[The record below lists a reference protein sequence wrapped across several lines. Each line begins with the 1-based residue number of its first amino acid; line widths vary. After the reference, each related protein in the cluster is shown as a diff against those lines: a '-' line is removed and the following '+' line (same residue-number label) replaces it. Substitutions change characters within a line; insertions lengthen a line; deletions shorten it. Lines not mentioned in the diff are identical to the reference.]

1 MLLGETNLV
10 LFKEEAFSSDI
21 RTAWSLFKKDRL
33 IKVLTIDGFKNIQGF
48 RRAISDKLIHLKFD
62 NGLSL
67 RCTPD
72 HLINTKS
79 VPMIAQEI
87 LNNINDYEI
96 FFAFLNFNGSDRYIN
111 SIEALLRQGPDWLP
125 SYLYIDNIKDLL
137 ELLTKGVD
145 WRSFFVNL
153 GFKSDRTAYNWLK
166 TGKCPLSLIRTILD
180 RYSDALNMLD
190 MLLDSYITLRRG
202 KSKIP
207 VFIDMSMESFKILT
221 AIGISSLRYVDLSC
235 EKGIILFNL
244 KKRDDRDLLLNA
256 LANIESRAKVR
267 IMESYIRIQDKL
279 LYIFFRWI
287 LGITPQISLRSVIRY
302 PFSKLQYEIA
312 LDIIR
317 KFFLISGN
325 IISGSDNSCYFET
338 PKLLLDVLRMCAPAL
353 KSFKII
359 NTTLMVS
366 WASHVLSPRLFY
378 SSIIEGRELKT
389 KVLTYDVFSS
399 SPVLVLAL

>member
-1 MLLGETNLV
+1 MLLGETSLV
-10 LFKEEAFSSDI
+10 LFKEEAFSADI
-21 RTAWSLFKKDRL
+21 RTAWSLFKKDRP

-67 RCTPD
+67 KCTPD
-72 HLINTKS
+72 HLITTKS
-79 VPMIAQEI
+79 TLTTAQEI
-87 LNNINDYEI
+87 LNNIDDYKI
-96 FFAFLNFNGSDRYIN
+96 PFAFLNFNGSDRYIN

-180 RYSDALNMLD
+180 HYSDALNMLD

-207 VFIDMSMESFKILT
+207 VFIDMSVESFKILT
-221 AIGISSLRYVDLSC
+221 ALGISSLRYVDLSC

-256 LANIESRAKVR
+256 LADIESKAKVR
-267 IMESYIRIQDKL
+267 ITESYIRIQDKL

-287 LGITPQISLRSVIRY
+287 LGITPQINLRSIIKY
-302 PFSKLQYEIA
+302 PLSKLQYEIT

-317 KFFLISGN
+317 KFFLISGS

-338 PKLLLDVLRMCAPAL
+338 PKLLLDVLRICAPAL

-359 NTTLMVS
+359 DTTLMVS

-389 KVLTYDVFSS
+389 KVLAYDVFSS
-399 SPVLVLAL
+399 SPVLILAL

>member
-1 MLLGETNLV
+1 MLLGETGLV
-10 LFKEEAFSSDI
+10 LFKEEAFSADI
-21 RTAWSLFKKDRL
+21 RTAWSLFKKDRP
-33 IKVLTIDGFKNIQGF
+33 IKVLTINGFKNIQGF

-67 RCTPD
+67 KCTPD
-72 HLINTKS
+72 HLITTKS
-79 VPMIAQEI
+79 TLTTAQEI
-87 LNNINDYEI
+87 LNNINDYKI
-96 FFAFLNFNGSDRYIN
+96 PFAFLNFNGSDRYIN

-180 RYSDALNMLD
+180 HYSDALNMLD

-207 VFIDMSMESFKILT
+207 VFIDMSVESFKILT
-221 AIGISSLRYVDLSC
+221 ALGISSLRYVDLSC

-256 LANIESRAKVR
+256 LADIESKAKVR
-267 IMESYIRIQDKL
+267 ITESYIRIQDKL

-287 LGITPQISLRSVIRY
+287 LGITPQINLRSVIKY
-302 PFSKLQYEIA
+302 PLSKLQYEIT

-317 KFFLISGN
+317 KFFLISGS

-338 PKLLLDVLRMCAPAL
+338 PKLLLDVLRICAPVL

-359 NTTLMVS
+359 DTTLMVS

-389 KVLTYDVFSS
+389 KVLAYDVFSS
-399 SPVLVLAL
+399 SPVLILAL